1 MCLCPFVSEIPLK
14 EKTPFRD
21 NPKPGPQGPDLYLQ
35 GGSAMCKRLFLIFLS
50 GILLL
55 AATASYA
62 GFFDDILKG
71 ISGGGKGETDEGTIV
86 SGLKEALSIGTE
98 NAIKNVSQVDG
109 YFNNQI
115 IKILMPEKIQ
125 NVADVLGKV
134 GYQKQVDDF
143 VLSMN
148 KAAEKAAPKATGF
161 FVDAIKE
168 MSFEDAGNI
177 LNGGDTAATDYFKAK
192 TSSKIYDAF
201 KPVISSSMDQVGVT
215 RSYKDMIGNYESIPF
230 VKKESLDLDH
240 YVTNKALEG
249 LFYMV
254 GQEEMKI
261 RTDPAARVTDLLK
274 SVFGK

>member
-1 MCLCPFVSEIPLK
+1 MRNRSCFIFCFTLLFFVS
-14 EKTPFRD
+14 TV
-21 NPKPGPQGPDLYLQ
+21 
-35 GGSAMCKRLFLIFLS
+35 
-50 GILLL
+50 
-55 AATASYA
+55 SYA

-71 ISGGGKGETDEGTIV
+71 ISGGSKGETDEGTIV

-109 YFNNQI
+109 YFSNEI

-125 NVADVLGKV
+125 NVADVLAKV

-148 KAAEKAAPKATGF
+148 QAAEKAAPEATGF

-177 LNGGDTAATDYFKAK
+177 LNGGDTAATDYFKEK
-192 TSSKIYDAF
+192 TSNKIYDAF